1 MSDLSSEDDDH
12 HDHHPME
19 VNEVEAAG
27 VPEAPQKSKM
37 RKEGDE
43 VGVRQRPSGK
53 WCGQVNNSLKRT
65 ATGKKT
71 LENTPCFA
79 TKAEAIAARKELQAR
94 LDAEY
99 WSTCT
104 ALAAADPTT
113 TGLPLGPED
122 ATDAE
127 PNRAYWRPN
136 KKNDHLPFRAIRA
149 KAGKQGVKWLPACVE
164 CASDAVARAVANGQG
179 GKATHCNAH
188 GGGCAHGKDPSQCFT
203 CQSDKD
209 KDARN
214 LASFCNRC
222 AGVRLS
228 PKRMEFN
235 GGNGLCAG
243 CEEGLKAEAAEA
255 GSTPPPKSKRWEDVF
270 LDKLVTLVTDTEG
283 NVITCEA
290 RDDLSNMLGS
300 DKRRR
305 KGQCST
311 DHQRRPDIYW
321 LVRDAE
327 SRIVA
332 AVFVEV
338 DEDSHSDRDPAC
350 EAGKIDETFQAIL
363 KLAQEEGKGRL
374 AETRT
379 GTIRTPFVAFLKV
392 NPNACDAE
400 GGPFSLDVRI
410 GVVAERVRRILNADP
425 TYYHA
430 FADMGKTVAPY
441 VQPFF
446 YHSKKGAKNLAY
458 FAEKA
463 KDAWFYAPNYCSAVQ
478 GTPIPSGLRAVAN
491 KEGGA
496 FS

>member
-1 MSDLSSEDDDH
+1 MADSSAQDE
-12 HDHHPME
+12 PME
-19 VNEVEAAG
+19 LEEAGAST
-27 VPEAPQKSKM
+27 APIQSRA
-37 RKEGDE
+37 RKEGDD
-43 VGVRQRPSGK
+43 VGVYQVPSGK
-53 WCGQVNNSLKRT
+53 WHGSVSNPLKKG
-65 ATGKKT
+65 ATGKPKYEHT
-71 LENTPCFA
+71 QCFA

-99 WSTCT
+99 WSKCT
-104 ALAAADPTT
+104 ALAKADPTT
-113 TGLPLGPED
+113 KDLPLGPED
-122 ATDAE
+122 PADAE
-127 PNRAYWRPN
+127 PNKAYWRPN
-136 KKNDHLPFRAIRA
+136 KYGSHLPFCAMRRKSGRGGFQWIA
-149 KAGKQGVKWLPACVE
+149 ACVE
-164 CASDAVARAVANGQG
+164 CAADAVGIALPDGKG
-179 GKATHCNAH
+179 GKATHCLSH
-188 GGGCAHGKDPSQCFT
+188 GGGCAHGANPHSCFA
-203 CQSDKD
+203 CLSEKD
-209 KDARN
+209 KDTRTFAK
-214 LASFCNRC
+214 FCNRC
-222 AGVRLS
+222 AAVPLSTKRL
-228 PKRMEFN
+228 ECY

-243 CEEGLKAEAAEA
+243 CEKGLKAEAAEA
-255 GSTPPPKSKRWEDVF
+255 GSSTAPPKSKRWEDVF

-338 DEDSHSDRDPAC
+338 DEYSHSDRDPAC

-410 GVVAERVRRILNADP
+410 GVVAERVRRLLNADP
-425 TYYHA
+425 AYYHS
-430 FADMGKTVAPY
+430 FADMGKTTAPY
-441 VQPFF
+441 VQCFF
-446 YHSKKGAKNLAY
+446 YHSKQGAKNLAY
-458 FAEKA
+458 FDAHAEG
-463 KDAWFYAPNYCSAVQ
+463 AWHYAPNYCSAVQ